1 MPRTGLT
8 ADQIKTK
15 AVEAAMV
22 QMRHQGFDKVRL
34 TDIAKQLGVTHAALY
49 LHFKDKAA
57 LLDAV
62 SERWLI
68 EVDENLDAICRR
80 SSKAPAE
87 KFFAWMVALHRA
99 KRAKVLHDPELYKSF
114 DLLANARKPYVRRH
128 IKTVRAQLED
138 LTREAIARRR
148 LRDANPEEMAEI
160 IWSSMMAF
168 HHPKLVAQHVEEKRE
183 PLLKQVLESV
193 LKGLGLTPIH
203 PMKKKE

>member
-8 ADQIKTK
+8 ATEIKTK

-22 QMRHQGFDKVRL
+22 QMRQEGFDKVRL

-68 EVDENLDAICRR
+68 SVDESLDAICRS
-80 SSKAPAE
+80 SSKEPTE
-87 KFFAWMVALHRA
+87 KIVAWVVALHRA

-114 DLLANARKPYVRRH
+114 DLLAHARKPYVRRH
-128 IKTVRAQLED
+128 METVRTQLEGMA
-138 LTREAIARRR
+138 REAIARRR
-148 LRDANPEEMAEI
+148 LRDADPEKIAEI
-160 IWSSMMAF
+160 IWSSTMAF
-168 HHPKLVAQHVEEKRE
+168 HHPKLVAQYIEENRE
-183 PLLKQVLESV
+183 PLLRQVLESV
-193 LKGLGLTPIH
+193 LKGLELSA
-203 PMKKKE
+203 E

>member
-8 ADQIKTK
+8 AVEIKAK

-22 QMRHQGFDKVRL
+22 QMRQYGFDKMRL

-62 SERWLI
+62 SERWLLS
-68 EVDENLDAICRR
+68 VDESLDAICRR
-80 SSKAPAE
+80 SGTEPTE
-87 KFFAWMVALHRA
+87 KIVAWMMTLHRA

-114 DLLANARKPYVRRH
+114 DLMAHAQKPCVQRH
-128 IKTVRAQLED
+128 MKTVRAQLEG

-148 LRDANPEEMAEI
+148 IPGADPDEMAEI

-168 HHPKLVAQHVEEKRE
+168 HHPKLVAQHVEENRE
-183 PLLKQVLESV
+183 PLLKQVLASV

-203 PMKKKE
+203 RTKKND